1 MTVSTRTPFA
11 FTEMILTP
19 VSQLPA
25 AVPAKAGVAGLKSE
39 LQSAARELALQDGER
54 AVVTRD
60 IWEVV
65 QHRPLQSVAS
75 LLRRQKFTDPAGLLL
90 GPLLTGAMGL
100 FVGGFT
106 AVATHSEPVGLCV
119 CLLGAGAAVCLA
131 PTVIAIDKLA
141 ARQERQA
148 RGKMVELEEVEGPLK
163 RFTAATDSEK
173 VQIASGLEKLQE
185 TLDGSRA
192 LAPEA
197 RSALKAAIAE
207 GKSLADTHAERI
219 RQIASLAGIIGSEI
233 DRDAVKRADAALQ
246 QLSPS
251 ERPIAAQALHEL
263 VFADRKRVAA
273 MKYDARNALHEL
285 LTAPPQAS
293 KEQSAA

>member
-11 FTEMILTP
+11 LTEMILTP

-25 AVPAKAGVAGLKSE
+25 AVPAKASVAELKSE
-39 LQSAARELALQDGER
+39 LRSAARELALQDGER

-60 IWEVV
+60 TWEGV
-65 QHRPLQSVAS
+65 QHRPLQRVAS
-75 LLRRQKFTDPAGLLL
+75 LLRRARLHKPSNLLGFTIVPAVASALAGLITTL
-90 GPLLTGAMGL
+90 
-100 FVGGFT
+100 
-106 AVATHSEPVGLCV
+106 ATQSALAGWCVGLSAV
-119 CLLGAGAAVCLA
+119 GASLCFA
-131 PTVIAIDKLA
+131 PTVISIDKLA

-173 VQIASGLEKLQE
+173 VQIAHGLEKLQE
-185 TLDGSRA
+185 TLDDLHA

-197 RSALKAAIAE
+197 RGALKAAIAE
-207 GKSLADTHAERI
+207 GKSLADTHAKRI
-219 RQIASLAGIIGSEI
+219 RQIASLVGIIGSEI
-233 DRDAVKRADAALQ
+233 DRHAVEHTRAALR